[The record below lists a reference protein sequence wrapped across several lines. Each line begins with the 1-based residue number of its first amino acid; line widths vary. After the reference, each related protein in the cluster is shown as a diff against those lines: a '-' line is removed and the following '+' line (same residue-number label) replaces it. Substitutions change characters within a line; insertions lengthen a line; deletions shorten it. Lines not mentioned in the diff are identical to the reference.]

1 MDTYESSQGIASNRR
16 RRTPYDGDMTPTS
29 TSTTFDGRFRELTRR
44 WNAHQALRRSGAPI
58 AELAESRLALDD
70 ARAKLRDLCL

>member
-1 MDTYESSQGIASNRR
+1 
-16 RRTPYDGDMTPTS
+16 MTPTS